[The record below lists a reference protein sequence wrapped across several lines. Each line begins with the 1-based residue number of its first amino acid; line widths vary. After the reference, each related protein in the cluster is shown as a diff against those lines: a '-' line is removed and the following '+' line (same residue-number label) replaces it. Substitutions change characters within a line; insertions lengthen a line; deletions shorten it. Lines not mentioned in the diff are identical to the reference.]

1 MWINKYWKDT
11 RTPLYSFLLTVP
23 LFFIYEIG
31 IFLTSSSDLVLLRNG
46 ADAIMRHGA
55 DALMGQILSA
65 FGMNGFYWMGVIFF
79 LGFTIVFI
87 YQRQNWPDIEIH
99 SDYLFIMLSESLIW
113 STGLYFFMSNAY
125 ILLMNPNGSVLIQQ
139 VTLAVGA
146 GIYEEILF
154 RVILIA
160 GIASILG
167 FVFQWSEML
176 RNWIAMLIAAGI
188 FSSFHFIGEFG
199 DYFSFNIF
207 MVRFFAGILLG
218 ILYFMRG
225 FGITAWTHAIY
236 DLIII
241 TRMTTQ

>member
-1 MWINKYWKDT
+1 MWIYKYWINT
-11 RTPLYSFLLTVP
+11 RTPLYSFLFTVP

-31 IFLTSSSDLVLLRNG
+31 IFLTSSSDMVSMRNG
-46 ADAIMRHGA
+46 ADALMR
-55 DALMGQILSA
+55 QILSA

-79 LGFTIVFI
+79 LGFILVFI
-87 YQRQNWPDIEIH
+87 YQKQYWYDMEVNSEFLP
-99 SDYLFIMLSESLIW
+99 LMLAESMAW
-113 STGLYFFMSNAY
+113 AMGLYFFMSNVY
-125 ILLMNPNGSVLIQQ
+125 ILLMNPNGSILIQQ

-160 GIASILG
+160 AIGGILG
-167 FVFQWSEML
+167 FIFQWSDML
-176 RNWIAMLIAAGI
+176 KNWVAMIIAAGI
-188 FSSFHFIGEFG
+188 FSSFHFIGEYG

-236 DLIII
+236 DLVILTRI
-241 TRMTTQ
+241 TMK

>member
-1 MWINKYWKDT
+1 MWINKYCINT
-11 RTPLYSFLLTVP
+11 RTPLYSFLFTIP
-23 LFFIYEIG
+23 LFFIYEVG
-31 IFLTSSSDLVLLRNG
+31 IFLTSSSDLISMRNG
-46 ADAIMRHGA
+46 ADALMR
-55 DALMGQILSA
+55 QILSA

-79 LGFTIVFI
+79 LGFTFVFI
-87 YQRQNWPDIEIH
+87 YQRHYWQDIEIY
-99 SDYLFIMLSESLIW
+99 SNYLLVMMVESLIW
-113 STGLYFFMSNAY
+113 SMGLYFFMSNVY

-154 RVILIA
+154 RVLLIA

-167 FVFQWSEML
+167 FVFQWSDLL
-176 RNWIAMLIAAGI
+176 RNWIAMIIAAGI

-241 TRMTTQ
+241 TRITTQ